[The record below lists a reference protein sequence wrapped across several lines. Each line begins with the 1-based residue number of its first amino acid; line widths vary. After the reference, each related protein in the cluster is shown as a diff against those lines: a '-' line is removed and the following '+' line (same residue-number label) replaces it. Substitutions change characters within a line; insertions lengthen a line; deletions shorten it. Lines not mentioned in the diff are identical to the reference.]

1 MSNCTSGGGNNLSIK
16 FLVFV
21 ILMSAADVSL
31 KKAVF
36 SMSVLTFR
44 FQ

>member
-1 MSNCTSGGGNNLSIK
+1 MLTG
-16 FLVFV
+16 
-21 ILMSAADVSL
+21 AADMVSL

-44 FQ
+44 FQSIITVFFGKNLLKLVKA